1 MAGLAVP
8 SVVDVGTVADAA
20 LAAGAGTC
28 HCVHMQSPL
37 AVVVAPDSFK
47 GTIAAAPA
55 AAALAEGWREVRPDD
70 VVRLLPLADGGEGT
84 LDAFESAVPG
94 AVRHELSV
102 PGPDG
107 RPVTASWLLL
117 PGAVAVVELAAASGL
132 GLLTRPQPYDAHTRG
147 LGRLVAAALDAG
159 ARRVLV
165 ALGGSAS
172 TDGGAGMLTELGARL
187 LDSLGEPV
195 VDGAHGL
202 AAASR
207 LDLSGL
213 RALPVD
219 GVVGLTDVRSP
230 LLGPRGSAAVF
241 GPQKG
246 AGPDDVLALE
256 AALASFASLVD
267 VDPATPGAG
276 AAGGTGFGLLLWG
289 AVLESGAEAVAEAVD
304 ARSFVETADVV
315 VTGEG
320 RYDAQTA
327 EGKVV
332 AWVCSEAARAGVR
345 TALVAGSVAT
355 ETGSFDTVVELAGL
369 AGGAAESSARPE
381 PWLREAGR
389 ELARRETVLR
399 EGDASSPVD

>member
-1 MAGLAVP
+1 
-8 SVVDVGTVADAA
+8 
-20 LAAGAGTC
+20 
-28 HCVHMQSPL
+28 MQTPL
-37 AVVVAPDSFK
+37 SVVVAPDSFK
-47 GTIAAAPA
+47 GTVAAAPA
-55 AAALAEGWREVRPDD
+55 AAAIAAGWADVRPDD
-70 VVRLLPLADGGEGT
+70 VVRTLPLADGGEGT

-94 AVRHELSV
+94 AVRHELIV

-107 RPVTASWLLL
+107 QPVPASWLLL
-117 PGAVAVVELAAASGL
+117 PGAVAVVELAVASGL
-132 GLLTRPQPYDAHTRG
+132 GLLRAPQPHDAHTRG
-147 LGRLVAAALDAG
+147 LGRVVAAALDAG

-165 ALGGSAS
+165 GLGGSAS

-195 VDGAHGL
+195 ADGAHGL

-207 LDLSGL
+207 IDLTGL

-230 LLGPRGSAAVF
+230 LLGPRGAAPVF
-241 GPQKG
+241 APQKG

-256 AALASFASLVD
+256 ASLASFASLVD
-267 VDPATPGAG
+267 VDPGAPGAG

-289 AVLESGAEAVAEAVD
+289 ASLRSGAAAVAEAVD
-304 ARSFVETADVV
+304 AAGFLASADVV

-332 AWVCSEAARAGVR
+332 SWVCAEAARAGVR
-345 TALVAGSVAT
+345 TALVAGVVAT
-355 ETGSFDTVVELAGL
+355 STGELDEVVELAEL
-369 AGGAAESSARPE
+369 AGGSAASSAEPE
-381 PWLREAGR
+381 RWLREAGR

-399 EGDASSPVD
+399 SVVEAAPVA